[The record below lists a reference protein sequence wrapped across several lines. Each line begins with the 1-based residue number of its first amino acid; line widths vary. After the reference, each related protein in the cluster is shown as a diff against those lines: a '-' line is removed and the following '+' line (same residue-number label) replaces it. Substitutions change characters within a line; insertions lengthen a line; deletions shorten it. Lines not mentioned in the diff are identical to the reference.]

1 MYIAKKKLSKTKI
14 EDYMERLDPYLR
26 YVAISDS
33 LPNKDF
39 VKAYDCRFFFVL
51 SGVGELRTE
60 DKSYPLGANTLAYYP
75 SGTAYHLMSSEENP
89 LTFVSV
95 NFDFTRTYPRR
106 VATLR
111 PVPVCDF
118 SPELERPTYSEIGE
132 VSFLSTFTL
141 EHAFGL
147 REDFVSLAS
156 HFEKRGAYGEEL
168 CAALLKYI
176 ILKVAVNFAAPV
188 EENEVVERVM
198 SFIELNSEFGLD
210 NGSIAARFGYHP
222 YYLSS
227 LFKKHTG
234 KTLHRYALEARLR
247 YGSELLLGTELSL
260 GEIAAKCGFA
270 NVNHFSVKFKQQY
283 EESPAK
289 WRCKNRVI

>member
-1 MYIAKKKLSKTKI
+1 M
-14 EDYMERLDPYLR
+14 
-26 YVAISDS
+26 
-33 LPNKDF
+33 
-39 VKAYDCRFFFVL
+39 
-51 SGVGELRTE
+51 
-60 DKSYPLGANTLAYYP
+60 
-75 SGTAYHLMSSEENP
+75 
-89 LTFVSV
+89 
-95 NFDFTRTYPRR
+95 
-106 VATLR
+106 
-111 PVPVCDF
+111 
-118 SPELERPTYSEIGE
+118 
-132 VSFLSTFTL
+132 
-141 EHAFGL
+141 
-147 REDFVSLAS
+147 
-156 HFEKRGAYGEEL
+156 
-168 CAALLKYI
+168 KYI

-188 EENEVVERVM
+188 EENELVERVM

>member
-1 MYIAKKKLSKTKI
+1 
-14 EDYMERLDPYLR
+14 MERLDPYLR
-26 YVAISDS
+26 YVAISDY

-51 SGVGELRTE
+51 SGEGELRTK
-60 DKSYPLGANTLAYYP
+60 DKSFALGANTLAYYP
-75 SGTAYHLMSSEENP
+75 SGTAYHLISSVKNP

-111 PVPVCDF
+111 PVPVGDF
-118 SPELERPTYSEIGE
+118 LQELERPTYSEVGE
-132 VSFLSTFTL
+132 ASFFGAFTL

-147 REDFVSLAS
+147 RDDFVSLAS
-156 HFEKRGAYGEEL
+156 HFSKRGAYSEEL

-176 ILKVAVNFAAPV
+176 ILKVAANFATPV
-188 EENEVVERVM
+188 GDNELVERVM
-198 SFIELNSEFGLD
+198 DFIELNPEGGLD
-210 NGSIAARFGYHP
+210 NGSIAAHFGYHP

-227 LFKKHTG
+227 LFKNHTG
-234 KTLHRYALEARLR
+234 KTLHRYVLEARLG
-247 YGSELLLGTELSL
+247 YGSELLLSTELSL
-260 GEIAAKCGFA
+260 GEVAAKCGFA